1 MATQVKLDL
10 TAVMELAGT
19 LSDVLPLEILP
30 ETDKEE
36 LARQMRV
43 RNFKT
48 DEVIYHRD
56 DPADQANVVFK
67 GLVKVML
74 LNEDGHEALVALHG
88 RGEFFGELALFSDAP
103 RDATVIA
110 VMPTTVL
117 QMTRESCWRVL
128 DRNPR
133 AREWMFKHLSQSIQR
148 LEDKYESIVFLD
160 VPGRL
165 AKYLLEI
172 DRDGQRLPI
181 TQEDIA
187 AAVGSTRV
195 TVNKQLADLERRRII
210 QVERRRVQVLDR
222 PALERETQ
230 R

>member
-1 MATQVKLDL
+1 MGTQLRLDL
-10 TAVMELAGT
+10 NAAMELAGK
-19 LSDVLPLEILP
+19 LRDVLPLDILP
-30 ETDKEE
+30 AADKEE

-43 RNFKT
+43 RNFKA
-48 DEVIYHRD
+48 DEVIYHRG
-56 DPADQANVVFK
+56 DPADQANVVFT

-88 RGEFFGELALFSDAP
+88 RGEFFGELALFTGSP

-117 QMTRESCWRVL
+117 QLSRESSWRVL
-128 DRNPR
+128 DRNPK
-133 AREWMFKHLSQSIQR
+133 AREWMFRHLSENIQK
-148 LEDKYESIVFLD
+148 LEEKYESIVFLD

-172 DRDGQRLPI
+172 DRDGERLPI
-181 TQEDIA
+181 TQDDLA

-195 TVNKQLADLERRRII
+195 TVNKQLADLERRGIV
-210 QVERRRVQVLDR
+210 QVERRSVRVLDK
-222 PALERETQ
+222 ASLEKEIAR
-230 R
+230 